1 MRSPLP
7 LLLFLLFIV
16 IPLKAQV
23 VINEIEA
30 SNLSGL
36 MDEDSEY
43 SDWIE
48 LYNKSDVPVN
58 MNGWGLSDDKAIPLK
73 WVFPNLTLKPHGFVT
88 VFASGKNRNEL
99 PLSWTTIINEGDN
112 WKYYIP
118 TSDIGTTWRNSD
130 FSDTDWSTG
139 PSGFGI
145 GDDDDATNTGSI
157 ISLYVRKV
165 FNVSDVEQVKRMLL
179 HMDYDDGFVA
189 YINGKEVARANIGTA
204 GVDVSYNAVATD
216 HEAQMYQGNDPELF
230 DISSFT
236 SYLVNGENVLAI
248 EVHNNSAQSS
258 DLTLIPFL
266 TLGAESEAPVNN
278 VADIIS
284 ITSNSLHTN
293 FKLSS
298 EGESIY
304 LYDSNSA
311 FVDSLGQAIQY
322 ADVSYGANPDG
333 SDQLGYFFPPTP
345 GASNS
350 NSELLGE
357 PADSV
362 VFSHSGGLIRAD
374 LSLILSSSKNGDLIY
389 FTTDGTEPNSEDYLF
404 SDVFSIT
411 KDTIVKARVFRA
423 GHLPGPVV
431 TQTFIRNHTH
441 KLPVAALSTDPYNL
455 YDYYNGIFVM
465 GPNAQANDPF
475 FDANFW
481 MDWEKPFHFEYYT
494 ENGEQV
500 VNQGVGAKIMGNYS
514 RARDQKSLGLFARKS
529 YGKGSF
535 EYTFFKDKP
544 EIKKF
549 EGLAFRNGG
558 NDWYYALFRDDF
570 MCNLARG
577 TEIDMQASQ
586 GVAMY
591 LNGQYWGV
599 YGMRE
604 KVNEHFLSSNH
615 HVEADSIDLLEKN
628 GDVLAGSNTQ
638 YWQMMNFITAS
649 NLQNADNY
657 KKAKQM
663 IDIDNFIQ
671 YELFQ
676 IYFDNTDWPGNNI
689 KFWRPRT
696 EDGQWRWIMFDTD
709 FGFGLY
715 YTENYKNNTLDFATS
730 TAGPEWPNPAWSTLL
745 LRRLLTSLEFKTD
758 FITQYCDHLNTTFLP
773 SAVNSCLDSM
783 RRAYADEVQLHVQ
796 RWPGSAWNWSNEVNR
811 IKQFSNNR
819 PTYAWDYL
827 KTKFGLGSKLSVSIS
842 VNDTKMGM
850 VKLNSL
856 KPRSTSFYGYYFK
869 NVPIHLTAI
878 PKPGYRFVRWE
889 GTVLGDTPEIT
900 FDMSSLATFKAVF
913 EVASPTD
920 QVVSINE
927 INYKSA
933 DSYDTGDWIEL
944 YNAGKTSVNLS
955 GWKLSDNATD
965 DPYIFKD
972 GEMLYPGEYLVVC
985 DKLEKFKSIHSSIK
999 CAIGNFSFGFSSNG
1013 DVVKLIDANGNV
1025 VDVVEYRATY
1035 PWPIIAATSGSTLEL
1050 NNPLNDNT
1058 KAENWKVL
1066 EGHGTP
1072 GKINNGYQVVEPVD
1086 TTEVTRM
1093 ELLFYPSPFVDHA
1106 TVELRAFDKDHYV
1119 IDVEDMNGRVI
1130 ERILDANLENEIRK
1144 VEWGTAVGNPG
1155 GLANGIYFIRCRSNG
1170 GQKIIKVLKSN

>member
-1 MRSPLP
+1 MRSPLL
-7 LLLFLLFIV
+7 LLLFFIFIV

-23 VINEIEA
+23 TINEIEA
-30 SNLSGL
+30 SNLRGL
-36 MDEDSEY
+36 MDEDSDY

-48 LYNKSDVPVN
+48 LYNKGAVPVN
-58 MNGWGLSDDKAIPLK
+58 LNGWGLSDNKDVPLK
-73 WVFPNLTLKPHGFVT
+73 WVFPDLTLDAGGFVT
-88 VFASGKNRNEL
+88 VFASGKNRSEL
-99 PLSWTTIINEGDN
+99 PLSWNTIINQGDN
-112 WKYYIP
+112 WKYFVP
-118 TSDIGTTWRNSD
+118 SSDIGSD
-130 FSDTDWSTG
+130 WKTGSFSDADWNTG

-165 FNVSDVEQVKRMLL
+165 FSVTDVDKVKRMLL

-189 YINGKEVARANIGTA
+189 YVNGQEVARANIGVV
-204 GVDVSYNAVATD
+204 GVNVNYNDVATD
-216 HEAQMYQGNDPELF
+216 HEAQMYQGNNPEVF
-230 DISSFT
+230 DISSFAN
-236 SYLVNGENVLAI
+236 YLVNGDNVLAI

-266 TLGAESEAPVNN
+266 TLAVESKTPVYN
-278 VADIIS
+278 VPDFLS
-284 ITSNSLHTN
+284 VTSNNLHTN

-304 LYDSNSA
+304 LYDSNAS

-322 ADVSYGANPDG
+322 SDVSYGAKPDG
-333 SDQLGYFFPPTP
+333 SDQFGYFFTPTP

-350 NSELLGE
+350 NSDLLGE

-362 VFSHSGGLIRAD
+362 VFSHAGGPISAD
-374 LSLILSSSKNGDLIY
+374 LSLVLSSPQNGDLIY
-389 FTTDGTEPNSEDYLF
+389 FSTDGTEPDSDDYLF
-404 SDVFSIT
+404 GDVISIT
-411 KDTIVKARVFRA
+411 KDTIVKARIFRQ

-431 TQTFIRNHTH
+431 TQTFMRSHIH

-465 GPNAQANDPF
+465 GPNAEANDPF
-475 FDANFW
+475 FGANFW
-481 MDWEKPFHFEYYT
+481 EDWEKPFHFEYYIQT
-494 ENGEQV
+494 GEQV
-500 VNQGVGAKIMGNYS
+500 VNQGAGAKIMGNYS
-514 RARDQKSLGLFARKS
+514 RARDQKSLGVFARKN

-535 EYTFFKDKP
+535 EYPFFKDKP
-544 EIKKF
+544 EINKF
-549 EGLAFRNGG
+549 ESLAFRNGG

-604 KVNEHFLSSNH
+604 KVNEHFLGDNH
-615 HVEADSIDLLEKN
+615 HVEPDSIDLLEKN

-638 YWQMMNFITAS
+638 YWQMINFITSS
-649 NLQNADNY
+649 NLQNAENY
-657 KKAKQM
+657 SKVKQL

-730 TAGPEWPNPAWSTLL
+730 SAGPEWPNPAWSTLL
-745 LRRLLTSLEFKTD
+745 LRRLLTSTEFKID

-773 SAVNSCLDSM
+773 TEVNSCLDSM
-783 RRAYADEVQLHVQ
+783 RRVYADEVKLHVQ

-811 IKQFSNNR
+811 IKLFANNR

-827 KTKFGLGSKLSVSIS
+827 KTKFALSSKLSVSVS
-842 VNDTKMGM
+842 VNDMKMGM
-850 VKLNSL
+850 VKLNSI
-856 KPRSTSFYGYYFK
+856 KPQSASFYGYYFK
-869 NVPIHLTAI
+869 NIPIHLTAI

-900 FDMSSLATFKAVF
+900 FNMSSLATFKAVF

-920 QVVSINE
+920 QIVSINE

-944 YNAGKTSVNLS
+944 YNGGKTSVDLS
-955 GWKLSDNATD
+955 GWQLRDNATD
-965 DPYIFKD
+965 DPYVFKD
-972 GEMLYPGEYLVVC
+972 GQVLYPGDYLVIC

-1013 DVVKLIDANGNV
+1013 DVVKLINADGIV
-1025 VDVVEYRATY
+1025 VDMVEYRVTY
-1035 PWPIIAATSGSTLEL
+1035 PWPIIAATSGATLEL
-1050 NNPLNDNT
+1050 NNPLSDNE
-1058 KAENWKVL
+1058 KGENWKAL
-1066 EGHGTP
+1066 DGHGTP
-1072 GKINNGYQVVEPVD
+1072 GKINNGYQVIEPQD
-1086 TTEVTRM
+1086 TTEVTHM

-1106 TVELRAFDKDHYV
+1106 TVELRALNKDHYV

-1130 ERILDANLENEIRK
+1130 ECLLDSNLENEIRK
-1144 VEWGTAVGNPG
+1144 IEWGTAIGNPG

-1170 GQKIIKVLKSN
+1170 GEKIIKVLKSN